1 MPVPTSSYPVLG
13 CSFPQAMTVLQLNK
27 RSHLHGRQ
35 QRTTA
40 YCRRSLGRS
49 NACRRAPRTTTKKRD
64 TEEQLRS
71 LIQAERE
78 EKAGRKRA
86 VLELSSL
93 CQVLERQDGEVAL

>member
-1 MPVPTSSYPVLG
+1 M
-13 CSFPQAMTVLQLNK
+13 
-27 RSHLHGRQ
+27 
-35 QRTTA
+35 
-40 YCRRSLGRS
+40 
-49 NACRRAPRTTTKKRD
+49 
-64 TEEQLRS
+64 EEQLRS